1 MNKVYLGL
9 GSNLEDREGKLTQAI
24 REIQEKIGD
33 VVSRSSFYDTAPWGF
48 VSSHRFLNAVIE
60 VDTSLAP
67 QALLAATQAIERE
80 LGRKTKTTE
89 GYEDRPIDIDIL
101 YYNQSVLKE
110 EDLIIPHPLLQ
121 ERDFVLRPLLEIAP
135 LWEHPLLHKTT
146 QTLWK
151 EWQERNH

>member
-1 MNKVYLGL
+1 MNKTFLGL

-24 REIQEKIGD
+24 HKIQEKIGI

-48 VSSHRFLNAVIE
+48 VSSHRFLNAVVE
-60 VDTSLAP
+60 VDTPLTP
-67 QALLAATQAIERE
+67 QELLASTQSIEQA
-80 LGRKTKTTE
+80 LGRKTKNSQS
-89 GYEDRPIDIDIL
+89 YEDRPIDIDIL
-101 YYNQSVLKE
+101 YYNQMVLKE
-110 EDLIIPHPLLQ
+110 EGLTIPHPLLQ

-151 EWQERNH
+151 DWQAKNN